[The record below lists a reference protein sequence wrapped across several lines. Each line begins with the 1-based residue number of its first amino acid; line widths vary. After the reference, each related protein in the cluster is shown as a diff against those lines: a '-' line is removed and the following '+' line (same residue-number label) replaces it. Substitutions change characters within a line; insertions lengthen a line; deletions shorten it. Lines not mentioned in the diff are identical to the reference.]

1 MPRPHAAAV
10 CLAAICLAAV
20 SLAVGDVPANPPDSD
35 GILAPGLLSDTDFY
49 RLATCG
55 ASPGGDCRAA
65 TLRWTKPRLTL
76 SVLPG
81 DNQTRPGFHAR
92 LVLAARH
99 AIAEVN
105 GVGAGI
111 AIDLISEGPA
121 DITVRPTALT
131 EGMILNDTP
140 GLSGPGIM
148 GVGYMTVWSD
158 PQGQIGEAVI
168 LISTAISEA
177 DLTSVVL
184 EEITQSLGFLFDVE
198 GTAYEGVS
206 ILSQTS
212 NATTRL
218 VGQDAM
224 LLRLHY
230 PPN

>member
-1 MPRPHAAAV
+1 MRRPLAAF
-10 CLAAICLAAV
+10 CLAAAC
-20 SLAVGDVPANPPDSD
+20 LAVGDAPANPPDSD
-35 GILAPGLLSDTDFY
+35 GIFAPGLLSDTDFY

-55 ASPGGDCRAA
+55 ASPGGDCRAT
-65 TLRWTKPRLTL
+65 TLRWRKPRLTL

-81 DNQTRPGFHAR
+81 GDPVQPGLHAR
-92 LVLAARH
+92 LVLAAQH
-99 AIAEVN
+99 AIAEIN

-111 AIDLISEGPA
+111 AIDWIPEGPA

-131 EGMILNDTP
+131 EGMILDDTP
-140 GLSGPGIM
+140 GFSGPGVM

-158 PQGQIGEAVI
+158 PQGHIAEAVI

-184 EEITQSLGFLFDVE
+184 EEVTQSLGFLFDVE
-198 GTAYEGVS
+198 GPAYEGVS

-218 VGQDAM
+218 TGQDAM

-230 PPN
+230 PSP